1 MTSHIIPPPRR
12 KYSHKPWPALVAG
25 LAILAAATASPAQT
39 KITPPPFTSA
49 PKIENVLLYYS
60 FFIYHQNLVNANQAV
75 KNANPAQGSVLDQQ
89 MATLLG
95 VNVGELPVVV
105 ANTQQVTLAQAQ
117 AQTNPWATG
126 TPSAGLAVALQP
138 PQFTMS
144 QRISQYEFARCA
156 LRLSRLRQLS
166 GIRDN
171 PDWRGAAAG
180 HLHHELSGP
189 SDSQCRLPPGGR
201 RNAADY

>member
-144 QRISQYEFARCA
+144 QRISQYEFARTRITVEGVRA
-156 LRLSRLRQLS
+156 LNHGLTPGSWT
-166 GIRDN
+166 GIH
-171 PDWRGAAAG
+171 AFI
-180 HLHHELSGP
+180 LGP
-189 SDSQCRLPPGGR
+189 FKALITKP
-201 RNAADY
+201 